1 MTFIVFYID
10 GEMDKSDYE
19 IAKERYKDI
28 YDELKQLEIAAI
40 DEKEILQLYKK
51 AMNKIENIEKQFIN
65 SDIDGK
71 RRIIGSI
78 FPKKFHF
85 ENKKVRTADVNPLFL
100 KIASID
106 GGSRGKK
113 KGTNLKKTDLSRSVK
128 AEVSELLML
137 YLYVS
142 KY

>member
-1 MTFIVFYID
+1 MYALFVWP
-10 GEMDKSDYE
+10 M
-19 IAKERYKDI
+19 AWYKDI

-51 AMNKIENIEKQFIN
+51 AINKMENIEKQFIN

-100 KIASID
+100 KIASIY

-113 KGTNLKKTDLSRSVK
+113 KGQI
-128 AEVSELLML
+128 
-137 YLYVS
+137 
-142 KY
+142 

>member
-1 MTFIVFYID
+1 M
-10 GEMDKSDYE
+10 
-19 IAKERYKDI
+19 ERYKDI
-28 YDELKQLEIAAI
+28 YEESKQLEIAAI

-51 AMNKIENIEKQFIN
+51 AINKMKNIEKQFIN

-106 GGSRGKK
+106 EGSRGKK
-113 KGTNLKKTDLSRSVK
+113 KGTNLKKIDLSRSVNAIDFFSNQTLEFLANLVEK
-128 AEVSELLML
+128 MP
-137 YLYVS
+137 
-142 KY
+142 